1 MEAQNAPK
9 PKRKYVMTPERHA
22 KLLANLAKARLAP
35 KEKVYRK
42 TPKRYAANIGNLEK
56 ANAKVRQQSETLRAG
71 LEGFFPAPEVP
82 PPPIVPPLPP
92 LPGAPPAFIPPS
104 SGADVLD
111 QVTPL
116 IAKRLRKVRAATRRE
131 GRRLMR
137 LLTAAISR
145 SQPLGANE
153 AFDLARQLLQCLDG
167 PRVAYEVR
175 RLNQKIAHLLMKMIE
190 TRYGA
195 EAQVNGFPL
204 ATALEQLQEEARQRA
219 AERAADRP
227 AAAQAGNPAAEA
239 QAQAGRNNSQ
249 GSDRPSTEP
258 SNVSLPQLP
267 KTREEFRALVA
278 RALDLEG
285 ENEVEQ
291 SVVRTLADSIWER
304 LHWWDRRA
312 ETEAQRLERL
322 LHECAA
328 YPLGGEDDPR
338 HRTYC
343 INTVLNLDDAFICRL
358 DHLNANVRDALR
370 CWIGQRPLI
379 LVRRQSTPPAKSPV
393 SATSEQPTRATS
405 GSADP
410 SAA

>member
-1 MEAQNAPK
+1 E
-9 PKRKYVMTPERHA
+9 RKA

-35 KEKVYRK
+35 KEKVYRQ
-42 TPKRYAANIGNLEK
+42 TPRRYAANIGNLAK
-56 ANAKVRQQSETLRAG
+56 ANAKVRQQSESLRAG
-71 LEGFFPAPEVP
+71 LEGFFPAPKVP

-92 LPGAPPAFIPPS
+92 LPGATPAFIPPC

-131 GRRLMR
+131 GRRIMR

-167 PRVAYEVR
+167 PRVAAEVQ

-204 ATALEQLQEEARQRA
+204 ATALEQLKEEARQRA

-227 AAAQAGNPAAEA
+227 PAARVGNPAAEGEA
-239 QAQAGRNNSQ
+239 QTGKNNSKV
-249 GSDRPSTEP
+249 SDRPLTEP
-258 SNVSLPQLP
+258 SNVPIPQLP
-267 KTREEFRALVA
+267 KTLEEFRALVA

-285 ENEVEQ
+285 EGEVEQ
-291 SVVRTLADSIWER
+291 SVARTLAESIWER
-304 LHWWDRRA
+304 
-312 ETEAQRLERL
+312 
-322 LHECAA
+322 
-328 YPLGGEDDPR
+328 
-338 HRTYC
+338 
-343 INTVLNLDDAFICRL
+343 
-358 DHLNANVRDALR
+358 
-370 CWIGQRPLI
+370 
-379 LVRRQSTPPAKSPV
+379 
-393 SATSEQPTRATS
+393 
-405 GSADP
+405 
-410 SAA
+410 